1 MRHTVT
7 RGNRVGR
14 RVVLSGIMG
23 YLLLQSQ
30 GCGNSGSFAATVAR
44 LDIDAAQRR
53 ALLDRDHAAL
63 NDLLGGRATM
73 FFGLVPAENDDE
85 PQPADGE
92 EPTPEQSPDT
102 DRAD

>member
-1 MRHTVT
+1 MSAVLKFLEAM
-7 RGNRVGR
+7 GR
-14 RVVLSGIMG
+14 TSSTAAMSDSE
-23 YLLLQSQ
+23 Y
-30 GCGNSGSFAATVAR
+30 AATVAR

-92 EPTPEQSPDT
+92 EPTPGQSPDT